1 MKHDYD
7 TQQPVIAR
15 LRDFDTQSGNWLERL
30 LFNNR
35 LPIVLICALITGILG
50 YNASKLRLNASF
62 ERMIP
67 TNHPYIVNY
76 FENKQELPGLG
87 NSIRIAVERTQGTI
101 YDAAYLKTLQEIND
115 EVFFIPGVD
124 RNAMRS
130 LWTPATRWAEVTEDG
145 LAGGPVIPDT
155 YDGSPASVEQVLANV
170 ERSGQIGQLVA
181 NNFKS
186 SIIFVPLLDIN
197 PETSEPLDY
206 QLLSHRLEKLR
217 EKYQSSEIKLHITG
231 FAKLAGDLIDGLQN
245 VLFFFL
251 ISIMIATAIIY
262 WYTHCIRSSLIIVSC
277 SIIAVIWQL
286 GLLRALGFE
295 LDPYSMLVPFL
306 IFSIGMSHGGQKMNG
321 ILQDVG
327 RGMHRLVAARYTFR
341 RLFMAGFTALVTDA
355 VGFAVLMI
363 INIGVIQVLALMA
376 SVGVAVL
383 IFTNLVLVP
392 ILLSYI
398 GVSQKAAERSLKQE
412 TADLSGETPHI
423 IWRILDV
430 FTHRRWATVAIAVFI
445 LLGGAGMIVRSHLQ
459 IGDLDPG
466 APELRPNSRYNRD
479 NAFVVENFAS
489 SSDVFVVM
497 IKTPVNLCTQ
507 YDTLVKV
514 DALEWEL
521 RQLPGVESTSSM
533 VPTSKQAIV
542 GMNEGCLKWYELLR
556 NQYVLNAVTVR
567 APRELFNTDC
577 SMLSLFIFLKDHK
590 AGTLSSVVKKVE
602 SFATANDSE
611 SNRFML
617 GAGNA
622 GIEAVTNIVVKKS
635 MIEMLYWVYG
645 AVLLLCFIAF
655 RSWRAVLVAVIPLV
669 LTSILCEALMVWL
682 RIGVKVAT
690 LPVIALGVGIGV
702 DYSLYVL
709 SVVLAYMQVG
719 MTLSAAYYRALLFT
733 GKIVILMGLTLALGV
748 ATWAFSP
755 IKFQADMG
763 ILLSFMFLWN
773 MVGALVFMP
782 ALGRFVLRTKSVKE
796 KKSEKTKVIASSVSS

>member
-1 MKHDYD
+1 MKHDTG

-15 LRDFDTQSGNWLERL
+15 LQDFDKQSGNLLERL

-35 LPIVLICALITGILG
+35 LVIITICALLTLFLG
-50 YNASKLRLNASF
+50 YHAFQLRLNASF

-67 TNHPYIVNY
+67 TFHPYITNY

-87 NSIRIAVERTQGTI
+87 NSIRIAVETTTGTI
-101 YDAAYLKTLQEIND
+101 FNADYLETLRKIND

-130 LWTPATRWAEVTEDG
+130 LWTPSTRWSEVTEDG

-155 YDGSPASVEQVLANV
+155 YDASPTSVEQVRVNV

-186 SIIFVPLLDIN
+186 SIIFVPLLDLN
-197 PETSEPLDY
+197 PETNQPLDY
-206 QLLSHRLEKLR
+206 QLLSHRMEKIR
-217 EKYQSSEIKLHITG
+217 ETYQNDTIKLHITG
-231 FAKLAGDLIDGLQN
+231 FAKLAGDLMDGLQH

-251 ISIMIATAIIY
+251 IAIIIAAVIIF
-262 WYTHCIRSSLIIVSC
+262 WYTRCLRSSMVIVTC

-286 GLLRALGFE
+286 GLLHLLGFE
-295 LDPYSMLVPFL
+295 LDPFSMLVPFL

-327 RGMHRLVAARYTFR
+327 RGMHKVVAARYTFR

-363 INIGVIQVLALMA
+363 IRIGVIQVLALMA

-392 ILLSYI
+392 ITLSFV
-398 GVSQKAAERSLKQE
+398 GVSKKAADRSLRQE
-412 TADLSGETPHI
+412 TAGLTGEDKHIVWRFLDL
-423 IWRILDV
+423 
-430 FTHRRWATVAIAVFI
+430 FTHRKWAAVAIVVY
-445 LLGGAGMIVRSHLQ
+445 LLMAGIGIVIRSNLQ

-466 APELRPNSRYNRD
+466 APELRPHSRYNLD
-479 NAFVVENFAS
+479 NAFIVENFSS
-489 SSDVFVVM
+489 SSDVLVIMV
-497 IKTPVNLCTQ
+497 KTKTNLCTQ
-507 YDTLVKV
+507 FDTLAKV
-514 DALEWEL
+514 DVLEW
-521 RQLPGVESTSSM
+521 QLQQLDGVESTNSM
-533 VPTSKQAIV
+533 APTSKQAIV
-542 GMNEGCLKWYELLR
+542 GMNEGSLKWYELLK

-577 SMLSLFIFLKDHK
+577 SMLSLFVYLKDHK
-590 AGTLSSVVKKVE
+590 AHTLKSVIDAVEAFKKH
-602 SFATANDSE
+602 NDGE
-611 SNRFML
+611 EVRFL
-617 GAGNA
+617 LAAGNA
-622 GIEAVTNIVVKKS
+622 GIEAATNIVVEKA
-635 MIEMLYWVYG
+635 MVQMLYLVYG
-645 AVLLLCFIAF
+645 SVFVLCLLTF
-655 RSWRAVLVAVIPLV
+655 RSWRAALVAVLPLA
-669 LTSILCEALMVWL
+669 LTSILCEVLMVYL

-702 DYSLYVL
+702 DYALYVL
-709 SVVLAYMQVG
+709 SVTLADIRSG

-748 ATWAFSP
+748 ATWSFSP

-763 ILLSFMFLWN
+763 ILLAFMFLWN

-782 ALGRFVLRTKSVKE
+782 AFGRFLLKNYSSATQTSRKE
-796 KKSEKTKVIASSVSS
+796 KKLSLECS